1 MTTGR
6 TAIGR
11 WLAGLALGCLV
22 LAGAVAGAPAAHA
35 ANLRVGF
42 VSPGKDGEVFWLL
55 VSDTMRAAA
64 AELGIDVDIRYTKRD
79 FQAALSITKDF
90 LAEQPPLDY
99 LIATNDIGAGGP
111 IIKLADQAGVPLILL
126 SNDLDP
132 ADWAEYGE
140 PRTKYKH
147 WLGSIVPD
155 HEGGGYE
162 IAEMVVTEAERLKTN
177 RPLRLIA
184 LAGDAETPASNDR
197 VHGLERALGVF
208 QQLLGRN
215 AVEQTALEHL
225 DWTDAG
231 GYAWTQKVL
240 KSSSPI
246 DAVWAANDPMALGAL
261 RALGEAGYHPG
272 KDVVVG
278 GLNWSQPAIDK
289 VLSGEMLLTHG
300 GHFLGGA
307 WVMVLVRDHHDG
319 RDFAEEDVRLQFP
332 MTAFTKPIAQRFPNI
347 GKIDW
352 TRVDFTTF
360 SKAHN
365 PSIQRY
371 AFTAD
376 AVLNQLPSR

>member
-1 MTTGR
+1 MERAR
-6 TAIGR
+6 TARRLIG
-11 WLAGLALGCLV
+11 GLAAAALALALLV
-22 LAGAVAGAPAAHA
+22 AAPARA

-42 VSPGKDGEVFWLL
+42 VNPGMDGEVFWLL

-64 AELGIDVDIRYTKRD
+64 EELGIDLDIRYTRRD
-79 FQAALSITKDF
+79 LQRALDITKDF
-90 LAEQPPLDY
+90 LAEKPPLDY

-111 IIKLADQAGVPLILL
+111 IIKLAGAAGVPLVLL
-126 SNDLDP
+126 SNDLNP
-132 ADWAEYGE
+132 AEWAEYGE
-140 PRTKYKH
+140 PRTKYPH

-162 IAEMVVTEAERLKTN
+162 IAEQILREAERLKST

-184 LAGDAETPASNDR
+184 LGGDAETPAAIDR
-197 VHGLERALGVF
+197 DHGRERAIGVF
-208 QQLLGRN
+208 QQLLGKGT
-215 AVEQTALEHL
+215 VEEVAFDHL
-225 DWTDAG
+225 NWTEAG
-231 GYAWTQKVL
+231 GYAWTKKVL
-240 KSSSPI
+240 ASGGPRI
-246 DAVWAANDPMALGAL
+246 DAVWAANDPMAFGAL
-261 RALGEAGYHPG
+261 TALHEAGYRPG

-278 GLNWSQPAIDK
+278 GLNWSQGGIDR

-307 WVMVLVRDHHDG
+307 WVMVVIRDHHDG

-332 MTAFTKPIAQRFPNI
+332 MAAFTKPIAARFPTI

-352 TRVDFTTF
+352 RRVDFTKF
-360 SKAHN
+360 SKVHN

-376 AVLNQLPSR
+376 AVLNQLPGR

>member
-1 MTTGR
+1 LWV
-6 TAIGR
+6 A
-11 WLAGLALGCLV
+11 ALGGV
-22 LAGAVAGAPAAHA
+22 LLATLAPAQA
-35 ANLRVGF
+35 ANIRVGF
-42 VSPGKDGEVFWLL
+42 VNPGKDGELFWLL
-55 VSDTMRAAA
+55 VSDTMQAAA
-64 AELGIDVDIRYTKRD
+64 HELGIDVDIRYTKRD
-79 FQAALSITKDF
+79 FQSAMDITKAF

-99 LIATNDIGAGGP
+99 LVGTNDIGAGGP

-132 ADWAEYGE
+132 ADWAAYGE
-140 PRTKYKH
+140 PRTKYRH

-162 IAEMVVTEAERLKTN
+162 IAEQILSEAKRLKNT

-184 LAGDAETPASNDR
+184 LGGDAETPASNDR
-197 VHGLERALGVF
+197 DHGRDRAIGVF
-208 QQLLGRN
+208 QQLLGKG
-215 AVEQTALEHL
+215 AVEQVAFEHL

-231 GYAWTQKVL
+231 GYAWTKKILAAGPRV
-240 KSSSPI
+240 
-246 DAVWAANDPMALGAL
+246 DAVWAANDPLAFGAL
-261 RALGEAGYHPG
+261 RALHEAGYQPG

-278 GLNWSQPAIDK
+278 GLNWSQGAIDR

-307 WVMVLVRDHHDG
+307 WVMVLIRDHHDG

-332 MTAFTKPIAQRFPNI
+332 MTAFTRPIAARFPNI

-352 TRVDFTTF
+352 RRVDFTKF
-360 SKAHN
+360 SKSKN

-371 AFTAD
+371 SFTAD
-376 AVLNQLPSR
+376 AVMNQLPSR